1 MTVRRQIPAFMQE
14 AAAFIPLIKVV
25 IELINTL
32 RYDIIMEVYSAMK
45 MREEFTCPLE
55 LVHDMIKGKWKPIIL
70 WRLRLGATSLA
81 KLERDIDGI
90 TQKMLLEQL
99 KELIDYG
106 FVEKKS
112 FEGYPLHVEY
122 SLTAVQGYELLEA
135 LKIMQHIGIEYLK
148 AQGMED
154 ILIEKGVVPE

>member
-1 MTVRRQIPAFMQE
+1 
-14 AAAFIPLIKVV
+14 
-25 IELINTL
+25 
-32 RYDIIMEVYSAMK
+32 MK
-45 MREEFTCPLE
+45 MRTEYTCPLE

-99 KELIDYG
+99 KELMDYG

-112 FEGYPLHVEY
+112 YEGYPLRVEY
-122 SLTAVQGYELLEA
+122 SLTDGMGMEILEA
-135 LKIMQHIGIEYLK
+135 LRIMQHKGSNPGLVLTKKWVIYYLATAAYNIIRK
-148 AQGMED
+148 SDWRIQR
-154 ILIEKGVVPE
+154 

>member
-1 MTVRRQIPAFMQE
+1 M
-14 AAAFIPLIKVV
+14 KV
-25 IELINTL
+25 
-32 RYDIIMEVYSAMK
+32 
-45 MREEFTCPLE
+45 REEFTCPLE

-70 WRLRLGATSLA
+70 WRLRLGAASLA

-90 TQKMLLEQL
+90 TQKMLLEHL

-122 SLTAVQGYELLEA
+122 SLTEDMGAQILEA
-135 LKIMQHIGIEYLK
+135 LRIMQHIGIEYLK
-148 AQGMED
+148 NNGREQE
-154 ILIEKGVVPE
+154 LISKNVVPD

>member
-1 MTVRRQIPAFMQE
+1 
-14 AAAFIPLIKVV
+14 
-25 IELINTL
+25 
-32 RYDIIMEVYSAMK
+32 MK
-45 MREEFTCPLE
+45 MRTEYTCPLE

-99 KELIDYG
+99 KELMDYG

-112 FEGYPLHVEY
+112 YEGYPLRAGSKVAEC
-122 SLTAVQGYELLEA
+122 AVFQTCEVY
-135 LKIMQHIGIEYLK
+135 
-148 AQGMED
+148 
-154 ILIEKGVVPE
+154 VCPVF